1 MNRRRTLIAAVLANL
16 ALSGCSSTNVPQAP
30 TAQPLFMQVETPPP
44 APAGAAVSYPDEIR
58 TYQDPEAA
66 HEAGVGVWVPLDQEV
81 VDSAAVLENQAL
93 ALALSQKDPALR
105 VKYLEDA
112 AAKGSGKAHYEL
124 AKYYTGTKPA
134 NLKLAREH
142 VEAAASLNHPE
153 ASRVIGWMMIK
164 GEGGYAQNLIGGVA
178 VMEVGVNESV
188 RTQRELGM
196 LFCNLYSDYKLN
208 DPVKGE
214 AYLLQAFNAG
224 DVLAAAALGKFYVQQ
239 ARQLDAVAPLAF
251 AAERNDRQS
260 AKLLATLNSGPAQ
273 QEEPA
278 LQAAQDSGPTGEAYY
293 QRGVDIMLHQHSP
306 SDEARAYALFDL
318 AADMGHNLAR
328 AELAAISGVKQ
339 MMDRQQ
345 GPGWLDAAKQEV
357 QAGLGG

>member
-1 MNRRRTLIAAVLANL
+1 MNRRYTILAAALANF
-16 ALSGCSSTNVPQAP
+16 ALSGCSSP
-30 TAQPLFMQVETPPP
+30 TVTQPPAAQPLFMQVDTPSP

-58 TYQDPEAA
+58 TYQDPEVTQEPDA
-66 HEAGVGVWVPLDQEV
+66 GVWVPLNQEV
-81 VDSAAVLENQAL
+81 VDSASILESQAL
-93 ALALSQKDPALR
+93 ALALSQRDPALK
-105 VKYLEDA
+105 VKYLEET

-142 VEAAASLNHPE
+142 VEAAASLNDPE
-153 ASRVIGWMMIK
+153 ASRVIGWMMIR

-178 VMEVGVNESV
+178 VMEVGVTSSV

-196 LFCNLYSDYKLN
+196 LYCNLYSDYKLN
-208 DPVKGE
+208 DSAKGE

-239 ARQLDAVAPLAF
+239 GRQIDAVAPLAF
-251 AAERNDRQS
+251 AAERDDRQA
-260 AKLLATLNSGPAQ
+260 AKLLSTLNSEPVQ
-273 QEEPA
+273 TETPA
-278 LQAAQDSGPTGEAYY
+278 LQVAQDSGPTGEAYY
-293 QRGVDIMLHQHSP
+293 QRGVDIMLHKHSP

-339 MMDRQQ
+339 IMDKQQ

-357 QAGLGG
+357 QIGMGG